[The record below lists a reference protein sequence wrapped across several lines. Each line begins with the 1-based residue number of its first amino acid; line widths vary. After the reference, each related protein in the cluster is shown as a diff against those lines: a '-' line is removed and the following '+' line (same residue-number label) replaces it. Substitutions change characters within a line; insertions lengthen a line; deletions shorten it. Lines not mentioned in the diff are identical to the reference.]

1 MEIRYMIK
9 NILNKILSYS
19 REIFYEK
26 ISPKYKKNQLKGI
39 LDFLYV
45 LFEKIAIKFNI
56 ISLNYLNL
64 YAELVKKE
72 IKMTKITS
80 KDSVLIIGCGTLPST
95 SLLISI
101 ETKAKIV
108 AIDKDKKAIEGA
120 KTFLSNIQMKDKII
134 LKYADGLD
142 YPLDDFNVIFIL
154 YGVKNLEK
162 IIGHLYLKANSNSKI
177 IVRTFSRTALRPSRF
192 REVVNRVESKYLG
205 EVNSYFI
212 KK

>member
-1 MEIRYMIK
+1 MEIRYMMK

-39 LDFLYV
+39 LDFSYV

-56 ISLNYLNL
+56 ISLNYLDL

-142 YPLDDFNVIFIL
+142 YPLNDFNVIFIL

-162 IIGHLYLKANSNSKI
+162 IIDHLYLKANSNSKI
-177 IVRTFSRTALRPSRF
+177 IVRTNNQINDKIFNRF
-192 REVVNRVESKYLG
+192 KVVNRVESKYLG

>member
-1 MEIRYMIK
+1 MMK

-39 LDFLYV
+39 LDFSYV

-56 ISLNYLNL
+56 ISLNYLDL

-120 KTFLSNIQMKDKII
+120 KTFLSNIQMKNKII

-142 YPLDDFNVIFIL
+142 YPLNDFNVIFIL

-162 IIGHLYLKANSNSKI
+162 IIDHLYLKANSNSKI
-177 IVRTFSRTALRPSRF
+177 IVRTNNQINDKIFNRF
-192 REVVNRVESKYLG
+192 KVVNRVESKYLG